1 MILIA
6 SADNN
11 WGIGNK
17 GSLLVRIS
25 NDMKNFRRLTT
36 GNVIVLGRK
45 TLETFPNGLPLAQ
58 RTNIILT
65 HNEDFKA
72 KDAVIVHNL
81 KELFKELSY
90 YKKDEIFIVGG
101 ESVYNLLAP
110 YCDKAIIT
118 KIDYKYQA
126 DAHIPNFDELPNW
139 EMVEESEEETCFDII
154 YTYRTYVNH
163 KPLPMEIQQGE

>member
-6 SADNN
+6 SADEN
-11 WGIGNK
+11 WGIGYK

-36 GNVIVLGRK
+36 GNAIVLGRK
-45 TLETFPNGLPLAQ
+45 TLETFPNGLPLAN

-65 HNEDFKA
+65 HNKDFKA
-72 KDAVIVHNL
+72 KDAIIVHDM
-81 KELFKELSY
+81 KELFKEISY
-90 YKKDEIFIVGG
+90 FKKDEVFVVGG
-101 ESVYNLLAP
+101 ESVYKLLAP

-126 DAHIPNFDELPNW
+126 DAHIPDLDALPDWEL
-139 EMVEESEEETCFDII
+139 VEESEEETCFDII
-154 YTYRTYVNH
+154 YTYKTYVNH
-163 KPLPMEIQQGE
+163 KPLSIEV